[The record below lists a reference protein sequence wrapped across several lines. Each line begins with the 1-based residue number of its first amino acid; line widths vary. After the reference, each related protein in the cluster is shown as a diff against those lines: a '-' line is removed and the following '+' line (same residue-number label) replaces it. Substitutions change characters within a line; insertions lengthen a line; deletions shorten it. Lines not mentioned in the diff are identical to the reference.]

1 MNTKKEL
8 FSLADKIKQLRELS
22 GLTQAELARRLKLTR
37 SSVNSWEMGLVVPS
51 TAMIVELAKLFDVS
65 TDYLLGLDDTAS
77 VNVSGLSEKEVAL
90 VCNLVV
96 CLRNKNAE

>member
-1 MNTKKEL
+1 MNTNKEL

-22 GLTQAELARRLKLTR
+22 GLTQAGLARRMKLTR

-51 TAMIVELAKLFDVS
+51 TAMIVELAKLFNVS
-65 TDYLLGLDDTAS
+65 TDYLLGLEENAS
-77 VNVSGLSEKEVAL
+77 INVSGLSEKEVAL
-90 VCNLVV
+90 VSNLIV